1 MSKKMKENPMFKSSN
16 KKVRGIG
23 GGATEEEN
31 EVKRFIIIVIVIGLF
46 VGAIYGLT
54 EMLKKDDET
63 PKEENTTPTI
73 SYDKLTVGTLLNRPY
88 DEYYVLAY
96 DGGANKAIEYSVL
109 LSQYKSKST
118 EKDYVKIYFLDLD
131 NSLNK
136 KYYNVNEDNKSNP
149 DAKKIEDLDF
159 GDLTLLY
166 IKDGKIKEYIEDYTT
181 IQKKLS

>member
-1 MSKKMKENPMFKSSN
+1 MNKKMKENPMFKNSN
-16 KKVRGIG
+16 KKVRGLG

-31 EVKRFIIIVIVIGLF
+31 EVKRFIIIVIIIGLF
-46 VGAIYGLT
+46 VGVIYGLT
-54 EMLKKDDET
+54 EIFKKDEEK
-63 PKEENTTPTI
+63 KEEEKQEITI

-96 DGGANKAIEYSVL
+96 DGDANKAVEYSAI
-109 LSQYKSKST
+109 LSQYKSKSS
-118 EKDYVKIYFLDLD
+118 EKDYVKIYFLDLS
-131 NSLNK
+131 NGLNK

-149 DAKKIEDLDF
+149 NAKKIEGLDF

-166 IKDGKIKEYIEDYTT
+166 INDGKIKEYIEDYKT

>member
-23 GGATEEEN
+23 GTATEEEN
-31 EVKRFIIIVIVIGLF
+31 EVKRFIIIVIIIGLF

-54 EMLKKDDET
+54 EIFKKDEV
-63 PKEENTTPTI
+63 KEEEKQDVTI
-73 SYDKLTVGTLLNRPY
+73 SYDKITVGTLLNRPY

-96 DGGANKAIEYSVL
+96 DSEENRAVEYSAML
-109 LSQYKSKST
+109 TQYKDNSK
-118 EKDYVKIYFLDLD
+118 EEDYIKIYFLDLS
-131 NSLNK
+131 NGLNK

-149 DAKKIEDLDF
+149 DAKEIEDLDF
-159 GDLTLLY
+159 GNLTLLY
-166 IKDGKIKEYIEDYTT
+166 IKDGKIKEYIEDYKT

>member
-1 MSKKMKENPMFKSSN
+1 MSKKMKENPMFKNSN

-31 EVKRFIIIVIVIGLF
+31 EVKRFIIIVIIIGLF

-54 EMLKKDDET
+54 EIFKKDEK
-63 PKEENTTPTI
+63 KEEEKQEVTI

-96 DGGANKAIEYSVL
+96 DSEDNRVSEYSAI
-109 LSQYKSKST
+109 LSQYKSKSS
-118 EKDYVKIYFLDLD
+118 EKDYVKIYFLDLN

-149 DAKKIEDLDF
+149 NAQKIEDLDF
-159 GDLTLLY
+159 GNLTLLY
-166 IKDGKIKEYIEDYTT
+166 IKDGKIKEYLEDYTT

>member
-1 MSKKMKENPMFKSSN
+1 MSKKMKENPMFKNSN
-16 KKVRGIG
+16 KKIRGLG

-46 VGAIYGLT
+46 VGVIYGLT
-54 EMLKKDDET
+54 EIFKKDEEKET
-63 PKEENTTPTI
+63 EDNSSVTI

-96 DGGANKAIEYSVL
+96 DSDANKAIEYSAII
-109 LSQYKSKST
+109 SQYKSKST
-118 EKDYVKIYFLDLD
+118 EKDYVKIYFLDL
-131 NSLNK
+131 NNGLNK

-149 DAKKIEDLDF
+149 NAKKIEDLDF
-159 GDLTLLY
+159 GDLTLLC

>member
-1 MSKKMKENPMFKSSN
+1 MSKKMKENPMFKNSN

-31 EVKRFIIIVIVIGLF
+31 EVKRFIIIVIIIGLF
-46 VGAIYGLT
+46 VGVIYGLT
-54 EMLKKDDET
+54 EILKKD
-63 PKEENTTPTI
+63 EEKTEEKTAPTI

-96 DGGANKAIEYSVL
+96 DGNANKAVEYSAIL
-109 LSQYKSKST
+109 TKYKNKST
-118 EKDYVKIYFLDLD
+118 EKDYIKIYFLDLS
-131 NSLNK
+131 NGLNK
-136 KYYNVNEDNKSNP
+136 KYYNVKEDNKSNP
-149 DAKKIEDLDF
+149 DAKEIKDLDF

-166 IKDGKIKEYIEDYTT
+166 INDGKIKEYIEDYKT

>member
-1 MSKKMKENPMFKSSN
+1 MSKKMKENPMFKYSN

-31 EVKRFIIIVIVIGLF
+31 EVKRFIIIVIIIGLF
-46 VGAIYGLT
+46 VGVIYGLT
-54 EMLKKDDET
+54 EIFKKDEE
-63 PKEENTTPTI
+63 KEEEEKAPVTI

-88 DEYYVLAY
+88 GEYYVLAY
-96 DGGANKAIEYSVL
+96 DGDANKAAEYSAIL
-109 LSQYKSKST
+109 TQYKSKSS
-118 EKDYVKIYFLDLD
+118 EKDYIKIYFLDLS
-131 NSLNK
+131 NSMNE

-149 DAKKIEDLDF
+149 NAKEIKDLDF